1 MVGSMIKSN
10 RGGARIDPKVKRC
23 LQCGGSFTRGPKAK
37 YCYDCVGHSL
47 DEGMKWRQSI
57 KLYGVDKFMFDAMYF
72 EQDGKCLICED
83 REAMLVDHC
92 HETGRP
98 RGLLCRG
105 CNTML
110 GFIESNRM
118 ERALQYIA
126 DGKY

>member
-1 MVGSMIKSN
+1 MGATMT
-10 RGGARIDPKVKRC
+10 RGGARVNPEVKTC
-23 LQCGGSFTRGPKAK
+23 EWCGADFVRAPSAK
-37 YCYDCVGHSL
+37 LCHDCVGSTIT
-47 DEGMKWRQSI
+47 EGQKWRQSI
-57 KLYGVDKFMFDAMYF
+57 RLYGVDKFMFEAMYF
-72 EQDGKCLICED
+72 EQDGKCLVCDD

-110 GFIESNRM
+110 GFIESDKM
-118 ERALQYIA
+118 DRALQYLA